1 MGLTHVAVRLCSLS
15 SEGTFSANFLVDTG
29 AWDSLVPA
37 TELKRMGVEPTDKR
51 SYELATGQ
59 IEEYQI
65 GEARFSFMNNVV
77 TAPVIF
83 GPEGAEP
90 LLGVTTLELAGF
102 MVDTV
107 NHTIKKLKVFPLK
120 RVA

>member
-1 MGLTHVAVRLCSLS
+1 MGLTHVAVQLLS
-15 SEGTFSANFLVDTG
+15 PDSDDTFTGKFLVDTG

-37 TELKRMGVEPTDKR
+37 SELMRIGVQPTEKRA
-51 SYELATGQ
+51 YELATGE

-65 GEARFSFMNNVV
+65 GLVRFSFMNVVV

-83 GPEGAEP
+83 GPENAEP

-102 MVDTV
+102 IVDTV
-107 NHTIKKLKVFPLK
+107 NQTIKKLTVFPLK